1 MQLNKYRYL
10 FSMKSIT
17 NPPLY
22 LSLCLSF
29 TIFDAMHAPRVDYI
43 RVGQKILL
51 KLRFNVHHGY
61 RVERKRGM
69 NIHSCSPN
77 IN

>member
-10 FSMKSIT
+10 FSMKSLT

-29 TIFDAMHAPRVDYI
+29 TIFDATHASRVF
-43 RVGQKILL
+43 RL
-51 KLRFNVHHGY
+51 
-61 RVERKRGM
+61 
-69 NIHSCSPN
+69 
-77 IN
+77 